1 MGQPEEQ
8 ARVDALRALL
18 AQRAIDR
25 GLLTDEADEEATVA
39 AIEAL
44 LDREAPTPEPTE
56 EECSRYY
63 AKHLE
68 QFTSG
73 ELVFARHILF
83 AIVPGAPVDAIRSKA
98 EQTLERV
105 NAQPESFGEL
115 ARTLSNCPSGRHD
128 GNLGQ
133 LTRGEC
139 APEFEQALFSGNG
152 TGLLPGVVRTRFGFH
167 VVVVDRRVPGRTVP
181 FEAVKDRVAGHLRE
195 RVQHKAL
202 EQYLRILAAETG
214 LALPG
219 VAPATSPLVR

>member
-68 QFTSG
+68 QFT
-73 ELVFARHILF
+73 I
-83 AIVPGAPVDAIRSKA
+83 
-98 EQTLERV
+98 
-105 NAQPESFGEL
+105 GEL

>member
-1 MGQPEEQ
+1 VTQEIQ
-8 ARVDALRALL
+8 AEALRELL
-18 AQRAIDR
+18 AQRAIER
-25 GLLTDEADEEATVA
+25 GLMTDEADEAATAA

-44 LDREAPTPEPTE
+44 LDREAPTPEPTD

-73 ELVFARHILF
+73 DLVFARHILF

-98 EQTLERV
+98 EEMLERV
-105 NAQPESFGEL
+105 RAQPESFAEV
-115 ARTLSNCPSGRHD
+115 ARTLSNCPSGQRD

-133 LTRGEC
+133 LSRGEC
-139 APEFEQALFSGNG
+139 APEFEQALFSGHG
-152 TGLLPGVVRTRFGFH
+152 TGLLPGLVRTRFVFH
-167 VVVVDRRVPGRTVP
+167 IVVVDRRLPGRTVP
-181 FEAVKDRVAGHLRE
+181 FEAVRDRVAGHLRE
-195 RVQHKAL
+195 RVQRKAL

-219 VAPATSPLVR
+219 VEPATSPLVR